1 MSLEELIPQMGGCDQ
16 GRVMEQRPWH
26 MRKDEE
32 VQSTGLGDCT
42 QWRLSGKCDPWV
54 SDGAMH

>member
-1 MSLEELIPQMGGCDQ
+1 MGGCDQ
-16 GRVMEQRPWH
+16 GRAMEQRPWH